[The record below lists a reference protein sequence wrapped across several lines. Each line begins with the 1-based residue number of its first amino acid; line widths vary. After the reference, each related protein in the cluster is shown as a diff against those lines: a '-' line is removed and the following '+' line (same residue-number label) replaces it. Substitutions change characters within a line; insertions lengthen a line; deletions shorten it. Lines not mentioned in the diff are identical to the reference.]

1 MWKEFRG
8 LSFHRI
14 NLRIMQTELKMVICT
29 GIVDEVSFNEESRTI
44 LTLHIET
51 SPSKREQEIQNTLN
65 RQEKISK

>member
-1 MWKEFRG
+1 
-8 LSFHRI
+8 
-14 NLRIMQTELKMVICT
+14 MQTELKMVICT